1 MTTENNADLSA
12 VATATPTE
20 SEVANQTELNTPEG
34 TAPDGQVDEK
44 QVEQAKTFT
53 QAEVDALVQKRLQ
66 KEERRIAR
74 RFEQEQREHVQA
86 QKLATQPER
95 EAFRNED
102 DYINAQIEHLAEKKA
117 IEKLQEREAFKR
129 QQEQAETF
137 LEKAE
142 KATEKYPDF
151 QVVVSNP
158 NLKINE
164 GMAEFIADSEL
175 GADVAYYLGTNPMKA
190 AQIAQM
196 SPIKAARELTRIEA
210 EIDAKPKP
218 RLTKAPEPISPV
230 GGKGASSSSSL
241 PSDEDDIATW
251 MKKEQKRTTGR

>member
-86 QKLATQPER
+86 TQPER

-102 DYINAQIEHLAEKKA
+102 EYIQAQIEHLAEKKA

>member
-74 RFEQEQREHVQA
+74 RFEQEQREHGQA

-102 DYINAQIEHLAEKKA
+102 EYI
-117 IEKLQEREAFKR
+117 
-129 QQEQAETF
+129 
-137 LEKAE
+137 
-142 KATEKYPDF
+142 
-151 QVVVSNP
+151 
-158 NLKINE
+158 
-164 GMAEFIADSEL
+164 
-175 GADVAYYLGTNPMKA
+175 
-190 AQIAQM
+190 
-196 SPIKAARELTRIEA
+196 
-210 EIDAKPKP
+210 
-218 RLTKAPEPISPV
+218 
-230 GGKGASSSSSL
+230 
-241 PSDEDDIATW
+241 
-251 MKKEQKRTTGR
+251 

>member
-1 MTTENNADLSA
+1 MTTENNAGFP
-12 VATATPTE
+12 VAATVAPTE
-20 SEVANQTELNTPEG
+20 SEVVNQTELNTPEG

-102 DYINAQIEHLAEKKA
+102 EYIQAQIEHLAEKKA
-117 IEKLQEREAFKR
+117 IEKLQEREAFKK

-210 EIDAKPKP
+210 EIDAKSKP